1 MQLLIRW
8 QSLNYQWVGMIIGG
22 IISLILI
29 TLFLNNFNSGYDY
42 INHIVTINIVT
53 LIIIFCI
60 IYLITFKIEK
70 NTKMLKRKH
79 LIIINSIV
87 GAVFGLLVGSMS
99 YEGWIFWFIIGFVIL
114 SLIPIVNM
122 SIVVFWLGA
131 TIYSSYNP
139 HILIPIFHNI
149 LPIKLVD
156 GSNINLIG
164 LPLFIIPILLFFGY
178 LLPVTFT
185 KSQNKKKVMESQISE
200 QKELKNEMN
209 NYESKLKKW
218 EFQGYDTSILQE
230 KLKACNL
237 TDKIQNLR
245 EYESKI
251 QKIKQFKTQIQ
262 QMDIKEFDYDIISI
276 KKKFKQPYKVDEI
289 ESDISALKNRV
300 KLKIEKLVEKSD
312 YEIKNAIRYV
322 NRSNNSE
329 QLNYLKI
336 LQDDL
341 LKYSKDLDSIEISYK
356 EAMSKIKEI
365 YNKVINLN
373 VSFEKDKEITPEIQM
388 EKPNFYE
395 ILNIKPNATQNQ
407 IKKMFKRLSLAFHPD
422 TEEDTGVDGDWKF
435 RMITEAYETL
445 KDPDKRKKYD
455 EEFGIKR

>member
-1 MQLLIRW
+1 
-8 QSLNYQWVGMIIGG
+8 MILGG
-22 IISLILI
+22 ILGLIIIAILSNN
-29 TLFLNNFNSGYDY
+29 LNSDYEY
-42 INHIVTINIVT
+42 INHIATINILT

-60 IYLITFKIEK
+60 VYLITFKIGK
-70 NTKMLKRKH
+70 NSKMLKRKH
-79 LIIINSIV
+79 LIIINSII

-99 YEGWIFWFIIGFVIL
+99 YEGEIFWFIIGFIIV

-122 SIVVFWLGA
+122 FSVVFWLGA
-131 TIYSSYNP
+131 TIYILYNP
-139 HILIPIFHNI
+139 NIMIPIFHNFI
-149 LPIKLVD
+149 PIKLVD
-156 GSNINLIG
+156 GSSINILG

-178 LLPVTFT
+178 LLPASLT
-185 KSQNKKKVMESQISE
+185 KSQNKKKVMLSKISE

-209 NYESKLKKW
+209 SYESKLKKW
-218 EFQGYDTSILQE
+218 EFEGYDTTILQK

-237 TDKIQNLR
+237 SDKIQNLR

-251 QKIKQFKTQIQ
+251 QKIKQFKIQIQ

-289 ESDISALKNRV
+289 ESDISALKNRI
-300 KLKIEKLVEKSD
+300 KLKIEKLVEKTD
-312 YEIKNAIRYV
+312 YEIKNATRYA
-322 NRSNNSE
+322 NKSNNSE

-341 LKYSKDLDSIEISYK
+341 LKYSKDLDSKEVSYK
-356 EAMSKIKEI
+356 DPMSKIKEI

-373 VSFEKDKEITPEIQM
+373 VSFEKEKEMPPETQM
-388 EKPNFYE
+388 EKPNYYE

-422 TEEDTGVDGDWKF
+422 TEEDTGVDGDLKF
-435 RMITEAYETL
+435 RMINEAYETL
-445 KDPDKRKKYD
+445 KDPDKRKEYD
-455 EEFGIKR
+455 KEIGIKK